1 MEGFSNNFTG
11 DYFVNLFA
19 DANRRHRRYFVFHL
33 GTRGFF
39 AEITTVARAAIY
51 AHQHH
56 LQLVLDNQQFG
67 YRYQLGWADYYEPFC
82 AEFEPGMEG
91 QTVQHCDAANRPGV
105 FMREIIAHR
114 PEQLTLGPY
123 TIEGFGEILRFFM
136 LVLCRPNPH
145 LCEQAATARKVL
157 DLPPRYAAVHIRRG
171 DKVGW
176 EDVYYPVD
184 IYLERLDKAG
194 GSDLPI
200 FVMSDDY
207 RAVQEFEKAL
217 GSRGRH
223 NPVSSLCSPEARGF
237 DVWALREK
245 KLAYRHGVHNEAVE
259 HQEFIDHTYRSAVD
273 LVTETLIA
281 ARSEIFV
288 GTFKS
293 NVTKTISFLH
303 QRPTRCVLL
312 HPDVLKRDPAD
323 NLKGG
328 TANGENR
335 RKDA

>member
-1 MEGFSNNFTG
+1 MDGFSNNFTG

-19 DANRRHRRYFVFHL
+19 DANRRHDRYFVFHL

-51 AHQHH
+51 AHLHQ

-67 YRYQLGWADYYEPFC
+67 YRYQRGWADYYEPFC
-82 AEFEPGMEG
+82 GEFEPWMEDR
-91 QTVQHCDAANRPGV
+91 TAQHCDAANRPGT

-114 PEQLTLGPY
+114 PERLTLGPY
-123 TIEGFGEILRFFM
+123 TIDGFGEILRFFM
-136 LVLCRPNPH
+136 LILCRPNQH
-145 LCEQAATARKVL
+145 LCEQAATARKIL
-157 DLPPRYAAVHIRRG
+157 NLPPKYAAVHIRRG

-184 IYLERLDKAG
+184 IYLDHLDQAG
-194 GSDLPI
+194 GSGLPI

-207 RAVQEFEKAL
+207 LAVKEFEKAL
-217 GSRGRH
+217 ESRGKR
-223 NPVSSLCSPEARGF
+223 NPVSSLCAPEARGF

-245 KLAYRHGVHNEAVE
+245 KLAYRHGVTNEMVD
-259 HQEFIDHTYRSAVD
+259 HQEFLEHTYRSAVD
-273 LVTETLIA
+273 LVVETLVA
-281 ARSEIFV
+281 AGSEIFV

-303 QRPTRCVLL
+303 HQPARCVLIRPGAL
-312 HPDVLKRDPAD
+312 RRYAAD
-323 NLKGG
+323 NSEG
-328 TANGENR
+328 
-335 RKDA
+335 DS